1 MKTTENISLAGY
13 AFTIETDAY
22 EELGA
27 YLDEIRSCF
36 SADPSAEEITADIE
50 ERIAELLREKC
61 VSGMVVDL
69 TMIRDIKKRIGNP
82 KQFAQEETEQPL
94 NTDQQETAEPQQDKK
109 AEKKPWKNKRL
120 WRNLDERILG
130 GVCSGLG
137 IYFGLDKVIFR
148 IFFLILFFI
157 GFIGFDDGPYI
168 LFSALAYICLWIA
181 MPAARTA
188 EQKREMK
195 GKPMNLRNYKE
206 KDFDFEKEVKEVGE
220 SPAGQ
225 TAKRAGGIF
234 IGIILLIMGLGGLL
248 GCIFIP
254 AIPEIIE
261 NAMGSHISH
270 WGTLDAEEQLISDIV
285 CNMNF
290 WGLVLVMLGIMCVG
304 MIYGGIMLLFDLR
317 SPSWRPGLVIFIAWI
332 ISIFV
337 IAGWVVKT
345 IADALPTII

>member
-120 WRNLDERILG
+120 WRNIDERILG

-137 IYFGLDKVIFR
+137 TYFGLDKVIFR
-148 IFFLILFFI
+148 IFFLIFFLI
-157 GFIGFDDGPYI
+157 GFLGIDDGPFFG
-168 LFSALAYICLWIA
+168 FSILAYICLWIA

-234 IGIILLIMGLGGLL
+234 IGISLLILGLGGLL
-248 GCIFIP
+248 GSIFI
-254 AIPEIIE
+254 
-261 NAMGSHISH
+261 
-270 WGTLDAEEQLISDIV
+270 
-285 CNMNF
+285 F
-290 WGLVLVMLGIMCVG
+290 
-304 MIYGGIMLLFDLR
+304 
-317 SPSWRPGLVIFIAWI
+317 IF
-332 ISIFV
+332 S
-337 IAGWVVKT
+337 
-345 IADALPTII
+345 